1 MQKEA
6 SESTP
11 TKHFWNKPRPHLIPI
26 FVLRFAHDSLDARL
40 TFKHGDR
47 AGHSVTL
54 HDVVPNRLN
63 GVSTA
68 INTWEDGDMIVA
80 EDMPWS
86 EPNSIAD
93 YTKLIELAA
102 PWFADDAV
110 YSCGLKQ
117 VDVQGVLAELEAGI
131 SSRDIIEDGSIETW
145 DFTILVHLLLFNTV
159 WGGWFVS
166 RNRQWCINKLRDIRN
181 TSVCHAYF

>member
-1 MQKEA
+1 M
-6 SESTP
+6 
-11 TKHFWNKPRPHLIPI
+11 
-26 FVLRFAHDSLDARL
+26 

-93 YTKLIELAA
+93 YTKLIELAV

-110 YSCGLKQ
+110 YNCGLKE

-166 RNRQWCINKLRDIRN
+166 RNRRQWCINKLRDIRS
-181 TSVCHAYF
+181 TSVS